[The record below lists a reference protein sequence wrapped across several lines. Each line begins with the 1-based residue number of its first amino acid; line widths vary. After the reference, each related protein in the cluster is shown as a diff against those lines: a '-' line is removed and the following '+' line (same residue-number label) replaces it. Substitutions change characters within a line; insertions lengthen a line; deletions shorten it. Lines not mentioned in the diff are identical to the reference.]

1 MKRVYLDSNS
11 AMPTREEVVKAM
23 IPYFTEHYGNPSSI
37 HDLGREPRSAMEKA
51 RAQVAQLIGA
61 KPSEIIFTSGATESI
76 NLALR
81 GPIPHRKEGKDR
93 IIISAVDHHSVRA
106 TSAAIETSGMKR
118 SIIPVDSFGRINM
131 SRASEMIG
139 NDVYMVSIP
148 FASFEVGTLQPVEDI
163 IRKAHGAGA
172 LVHVDLTTSGFQVPF
187 DSGRLKADLV
197 TISSIDLM
205 GPKGVGAL
213 FIRKGTKIS
222 SLIKGGG
229 HERGLRSGSE
239 NIPGIVGMGEA
250 ARLAKEH
257 LKEVSVK
264 LAQMRDLLIE
274 GLLKI
279 PDSHLN
285 GHPEDRLPNNANLR
299 FDYVEGESMLLLLDM
314 NGISVSSGSACTQKN
329 LEPSKTLLAMGLKHE
344 EAHGSLQFTF
354 NPYNTMEDAKYVVE
368 LMPDIVAQL
377 RDMSPL
383 YNK

>member
-1 MKRVYLDSNS
+1 MRRVYLDSNS
-11 AMPTREEVVKAM
+11 AMPTREEVVRAM
-23 IPYFTEHYGNPSSI
+23 MPYFTEHYGNPSSI
-37 HDLGREPRSAMEKA
+37 HDLGREPRSAMERA

-81 GPIPHRKEGKDR
+81 GPIPHRKEGRDR

-106 TSAAIETSGMKR
+106 TSASIEASGMKR
-118 SIIPVDSFGRINM
+118 DLLPVDSHGMIDI
-131 SRASEMIG
+131 SRAKEMIED
-139 NDVYMVSIP
+139 DVYMVSIP
-148 FASFEVGTLQPVEDI
+148 FASYEVGTLQPVEEI
-163 IRKAHGAGA
+163 IKMAHGSGS
-172 LVHVDLTTSGFQVPF
+172 LVHIDLTTSGFQVPF

-239 NIPGIVGMGEA
+239 NVPGIVGMGEA
-250 ARLAKEH
+250 ARMAKEH
-257 LKEVSVK
+257 
-264 LAQMRDLLIE
+264 MRDVSADLVRMRNLLIE

-368 LMPDIVAQL
+368 LMPDIVSQL
-377 RDMSPL
+377 REMSPL